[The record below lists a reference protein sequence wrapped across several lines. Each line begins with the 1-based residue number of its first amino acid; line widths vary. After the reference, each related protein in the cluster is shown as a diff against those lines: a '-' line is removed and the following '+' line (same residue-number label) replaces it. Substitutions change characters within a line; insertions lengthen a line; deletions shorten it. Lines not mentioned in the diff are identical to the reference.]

1 MHEIEPYYRWLNIYN
16 SAEDVR
22 SPYHGKEYNFDM
34 YSDTIYG
41 YYIDPA
47 WDYLGSETLYN
58 KLLFVDYENG
68 FAVIEL
74 MGEWNDAINNDIMHF
89 KRNIIEHMMG
99 EGISKFVLIGE
110 SVFNFHGS
118 DDEYYS
124 EWFEEVED
132 RDNFSEP
139 GWIAGVNFPDF
150 IKDELSNYNIDLY
163 INLGGELDVV
173 NWRTMAPKRFCEFVD
188 GLIQRRLN

>member
-1 MHEIEPYYRWLNIYN
+1 MHEIEPYYRWLNFYN
-16 SAEDVR
+16 SAEDAR
-22 SPYHGKEYNFDM
+22 SPYHGKEYNYDM

-58 KLLFVDYENG
+58 KLLFVDYEKG
-68 FAVIEL
+68 TAVIEL

-89 KRNIIEHMMG
+89 KRNIIEHMMR
-99 EGISKFVLIGE
+99 EGISKFILIGE

-132 RDNFSEP
+132 SDNFSEP